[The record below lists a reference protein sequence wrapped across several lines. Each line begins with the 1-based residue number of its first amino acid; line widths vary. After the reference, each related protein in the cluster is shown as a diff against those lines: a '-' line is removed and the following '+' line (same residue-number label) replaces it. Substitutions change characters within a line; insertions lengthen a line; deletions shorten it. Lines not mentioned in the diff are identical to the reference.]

1 MINPKVFI
9 SYTHD
14 SQDHMDR
21 VLDLS
26 NRLRNNGINCNIDQ
40 YEFSPSEGW
49 PRWMANQIE
58 VADFVLVIC
67 TENYESRFKGK
78 GEIGKGL
85 GVKWEGA
92 ILTQELYDAGTKNT
106 NFIPVIFSADDS
118 AHIPVLL
125 RGATHYDI
133 NSEDGYKALYRHLT
147 NQPHAVKPELG
158 EIQSMPPRERKQD
171 FLDTNWNIPY
181 SRNPFF
187 TGRENVLDQLHK
199 KLTSTKS
206 VALSQPI
213 AISGLGGIGKTQTA
227 VEYAYRYRKEYK
239 AVLWTKAD
247 SYESLI
253 SDYSAIAELLNLPEK
268 NDQDQNLII
277 TATKRWL
284 EENSGWLLI
293 LDNADDPKIIEDF
306 LPLKP
311 KGYIFLTSRAQSFDN
326 IGISNPVE
334 LEKMLPSE
342 AKEFFLVRS
351 GRNNL
356 KATEIEAIE
365 SISQELDYLP
375 LALEQA
381 GAYISKI
388 KCSFQDYLFSYRER
402 GLRLLEKFPASTGK
416 YPKSVA
422 TTWSLNFEQVMQ
434 KSTATAELLYAS
446 AFLDHDNIPFEIIS
460 QGVNE
465 LGTAISSSLDNIE
478 KDPLVLDEVFE
489 PLIQY
494 SLIHRDFD
502 IHTYSIH
509 RLVQEVLKD
518 RMDAPTQRLWSERVV
533 KATSCAFPEVEFSY
547 WYLCDQLLPHA
558 QKCFDL
564 IEKWNLES
572 QEAAT
577 LLNGAGCYLRT
588 RVRFEEAGIFL
599 KRALDIREKILDEN
613 HPDIAK
619 SLNSIAGLYKD
630 QGKYAEAESH
640 YRRALDIRE
649 KVLEQDHPDVAKSLH
664 NLAGLYRRQ
673 GKYDEAE
680 PLYRRALEIRE
691 RVLKPEHP
699 DVATSLNDFA
709 ILLREQGKNDEA
721 EPLYKRALDIFEK
734 VLESDHPDVARCLN
748 NLGGL
753 YCEEKKYDEA
763 EPLLK
768 RALGIFENVLEPNH
782 PDVAICL
789 NTLAY
794 LHENQGKY
802 DEAKTLYRRSLEISE
817 KVLGPYHPDV
827 ADCLSNLG
835 NLYSDEGKYDEAE
848 PLLKRA
854 LNIRENLQEPKH
866 QDLAIALNNLAQVYL
881 NQRKYAKAK
890 PLFVQSIEVIEKSLG
905 KEHIFVSKYL
915 MNYANFLRQIRR
927 DREAIKIER
936 RAKAIQSKNLNN

>member
-1 MINPKVFI
+1 M
-9 SYTHD
+9 
-14 SQDHMDR
+14 
-21 VLDLS
+21 
-26 NRLRNNGINCNIDQ
+26 
-40 YEFSPSEGW
+40 
-49 PRWMANQIE
+49 
-58 VADFVLVIC
+58 
-67 TENYESRFKGK
+67 
-78 GEIGKGL
+78 
-85 GVKWEGA
+85 KWEGA
-92 ILTQELYDAGTKNT
+92 ILTQELYDAETKNT

-118 AHIPVLL
+118 AHIPVIL
-125 RGATHYDI
+125 RSATHYDI

-147 NQPHAVKPELG
+147 NQPHAVKPKLG
-158 EIQSMPPRERKQD
+158 KIQSMPTRERKQD

-187 TGRENVLDQLHK
+187 TGRKNVLDQLHK
-199 KLTSTKS
+199 KLTSIKS
-206 VALSQPI
+206 VALSQPM

-227 VEYAYRYRKEYK
+227 VEYAYRYRKEYN

-311 KGYIFLTSRAQSFDN
+311 KGYILLTSRAQSFDN
-326 IGISNPVE
+326 IGISNPIE

-351 GRNNL
+351 GRINIR
-356 KATEIEAIE
+356 AAEIEAIE
-365 SISQELDYLP
+365 SIAQELDYLP
-375 LALEQA
+375 LAMEQA

-388 KCSFQDYLFSYRER
+388 KCSFQDYLSSYRER
-402 GLRLLEKFPASTGK
+402 GLKLLEKFPASTGK
-416 YPKSVA
+416 YPQSVA

-434 KSTATAELLYAS
+434 KSTAAAELLYAS

-460 QGVNE
+460 KGANE

-478 KDPLVLDEVFE
+478 NDPLVLDEVFE
-489 PLIQY
+489 SLIQY

-533 KATSCAFPEVEFSY
+533 KATSCTFPEVEFSY
-547 WYLCDQLLPHA
+547 WYLCNQLLPHA
-558 QKCFDL
+558 QKCIDL

-599 KRALDIREKILDEN
+599 ERALDIREKILDGN

-619 SLNSIAGLYKD
+619 SLNSTAGLYVD
-630 QGKYAEAESH
+630 QGKYAEAEPL
-640 YRRALDIRE
+640 YRQSLDIRE
-649 KVLEQDHPDVAKSLH
+649 KVLEQD
-664 NLAGLYRRQ
+664 
-673 GKYDEAE
+673 
-680 PLYRRALEIRE
+680 
-691 RVLKPEHP
+691 HP

-721 EPLYKRALDIFEK
+721 ESLYERALEIFEK
-734 VLESDHPDVARCLN
+734 ALESNHPDVASCLN
-748 NLGGL
+748 NLGDL
-753 YCEEKKYDEA
+753 YCDEEKYDEA

-789 NTLAY
+789 NNLAHLY
-794 LHENQGKY
+794 KKQGKY
-802 DEAKTLYRRSLEISE
+802 AEAKTLYSRSLGISE

-827 ADCLSNLG
+827 ARCLSNLG
-835 NLYSDEGKYDEAE
+835 GLYSDEGKYDDAE
-848 PLLKRA
+848 PLYKRA
-854 LNIRENLQEPKH
+854 LNIRENLKEPEH
-866 QDLAIALNNLAQVYL
+866 QDLAIALNNLANVYL

-890 PLFVQSIEVIEKSLG
+890 PLFAQSIEVIEKSLG
-905 KEHIFVSKYL
+905 KEHIFVSQYL

-927 DREAIKIER
+927 DRESLKIER
-936 RAKAIQSKNLNN
+936 RAKAIQSKNINN

>member
-21 VLDLS
+21 VLDIS
-26 NRLRNNGINCNIDQ
+26 NHLRNNGINCNIDQ

-49 PRWMANQIE
+49 PRWMAYQIE
-58 VADFVLVIC
+58 EADFVLVIC

-78 GEIGKGL
+78 GETGKGL

-92 ILTQELYDAGTKNT
+92 ILTQELYDAETRNT
-106 NFIPVIFSADDS
+106 NFIPVIFSTDDS

-125 RGATHYDI
+125 RGATHYEI
-133 NSEDGYKALYRHLT
+133 NSEDGYQALYRHLT
-147 NQPHAVKPELG
+147 NQPQSIKPELG
-158 EIQSMPPRERKQD
+158 EIQSMPTRERKQD

-206 VALSQPI
+206 VALSQPM

-227 VEYAYRYRKEYK
+227 VEYAYRYRKEYN

-311 KGYIFLTSRAQSFDN
+311 KGYILLTSRAQSFDN
-326 IGISNPVE
+326 IGISNPIE

-342 AKEFFLVRS
+342 AKDFFLVRS
-351 GRNNL
+351 GRINIR
-356 KATEIEAIE
+356 AAEIEAIE
-365 SISQELDYLP
+365 SIAQELDYLP
-375 LALEQA
+375 LAMEQA

-388 KCSFQDYLFSYRER
+388 KCSFQDYLSSYRER
-402 GLRLLEKFPASTGK
+402 GLKLLEKFPASTGK
-416 YPKSVA
+416 YPQSVA

-434 KSTATAELLYAS
+434 KSTAAAELLYAS

-460 QGVNE
+460 KGANE

-478 KDPLVLDEVFE
+478 NDPLVLDEVFE

-533 KATSCAFPEVEFSY
+533 KATSCTFPEVEFSY
-547 WYLCDQLLPHA
+547 WYLCNQLLPHA
-558 QKCFDL
+558 QKCIDL

-572 QEAAT
+572 QESAT

-599 KRALDIREKILDEN
+599 ERALDIREKILDGN

-619 SLNSIAGLYKD
+619 SLNSTAGLYVD
-630 QGKYAEAESH
+630 QGKYAEAEPL
-640 YRRALDIRE
+640 YRQSLDIRE

-673 GKYDEAE
+673 GKYDKAE
-680 PLYRRALEIRE
+680 PLYERALE
-691 RVLKPEHP
+691 
-699 DVATSLNDFA
+699 
-709 ILLREQGKNDEA
+709 
-721 EPLYKRALDIFEK
+721 IFEK
-734 VLESDHPDVARCLN
+734 VLESNHPDVASCLN
-748 NLGGL
+748 NLSDL
-753 YCEEKKYDEA
+753 YCDEGKNDEA

-768 RALGIFENVLEPNH
+768 RALDIFENVLEPNH

-789 NTLAY
+789 NNLAHLY
-794 LHENQGKY
+794 KKQGKY
-802 DEAKTLYRRSLEISE
+802 AEAKTLYSRSLGISE

-827 ADCLSNLG
+827 ARCLSNLG
-835 NLYSDEGKYDEAE
+835 GLYSDEGKYDEAE
-848 PLLKRA
+848 PHYKRA
-854 LNIRENLQEPKH
+854 LNIREKLKEPEH
-866 QDLAIALNNLAQVYL
+866 QDLAIALNNLANVYL

-890 PLFVQSIEVIEKSLG
+890 PLYLQSIEVIEKSLG

-927 DREAIKIER
+927 DREAMKIER
-936 RAKAIQSKNLNN
+936 RAKAIQSKNINN

>member
-1 MINPKVFI
+1 
-9 SYTHD
+9 
-14 SQDHMDR
+14 
-21 VLDLS
+21 
-26 NRLRNNGINCNIDQ
+26 
-40 YEFSPSEGW
+40 
-49 PRWMANQIE
+49 
-58 VADFVLVIC
+58 
-67 TENYESRFKGK
+67 
-78 GEIGKGL
+78 
-85 GVKWEGA
+85 VKWEGA
-92 ILTQELYDAGTKNT
+92 ILTQELYDAETKNT

-118 AHIPVLL
+118 AHIPVIL
-125 RGATHYDI
+125 RSATHYDI

-147 NQPHAVKPELG
+147 NQPHAVKPKLG
-158 EIQSMPPRERKQD
+158 KIQSMPTRERKQD

-187 TGRENVLDQLHK
+187 TGRKNVLDQLHK
-199 KLTSTKS
+199 KLTSIKS
-206 VALSQPI
+206 VALSQPM

-326 IGISNPVE
+326 LGISNPVE

-342 AKEFFLVRS
+342 AKEFFFIRS

-356 KATEIEAIE
+356 KDTEIEAIE

-381 GAYISKI
+381 GAYINKI
-388 KCSFQDYLFSYRER
+388 KCSFQDYLSSYRER

-416 YPKSVA
+416 YPQSVA

-460 QGVNE
+460 KGANE

-494 SLIHRDFD
+494 SLINRDFD
-502 IHTYSIH
+502 IHSYSIH

-518 RMDAPTQRLWSERVV
+518 RMDVPTQRLWSERVV
-533 KATSCAFPEVEFSY
+533 KATSCTFPEVEFSY

-572 QEAAT
+572 QESAT

-599 KRALDIREKILDEN
+599 ERALDIREKILDGN

-619 SLNSIAGLYKD
+619 SLNSTAGLYVD
-630 QGKYAEAESH
+630 QGKYAEAEPL
-640 YRRALDIRE
+640 YRQSLDIRE
-649 KVLEQDHPDVAKSLH
+649 KVLEQD
-664 NLAGLYRRQ
+664 
-673 GKYDEAE
+673 
-680 PLYRRALEIRE
+680 
-691 RVLKPEHP
+691 HP

-721 EPLYKRALDIFEK
+721 ESLYERALEIFEK
-734 VLESDHPDVARCLN
+734 ALESNHPDVASCLN
-748 NLGGL
+748 NLGDL
-753 YCEEKKYDEA
+753 YCDEEKYDEA

-789 NTLAY
+789 NNLAHLY
-794 LHENQGKY
+794 KKQGKY
-802 DEAKTLYRRSLEISE
+802 AEAKTLYSRSLGISE

-827 ADCLSNLG
+827 ARCLSNLG
-835 NLYSDEGKYDEAE
+835 GLYSDEGKYDDAE
-848 PLLKRA
+848 PLYKRA
-854 LNIRENLQEPKH
+854 LNIRENLKEPEH
-866 QDLAIALNNLAQVYL
+866 QDLAIALNNLANVYL

-890 PLFVQSIEVIEKSLG
+890 PLFAQSIEVIEKSLG
-905 KEHIFVSKYL
+905 KEHIFVSQYL

-927 DREAIKIER
+927 DRESLKIER
-936 RAKAIQSKNLNN
+936 RAKAIQSKNINN